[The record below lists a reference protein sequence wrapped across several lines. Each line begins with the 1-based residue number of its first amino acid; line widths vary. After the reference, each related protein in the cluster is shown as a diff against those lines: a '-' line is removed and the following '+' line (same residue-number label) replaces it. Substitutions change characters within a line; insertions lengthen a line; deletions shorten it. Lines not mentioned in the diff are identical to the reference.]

1 MRPPAEVG
9 GPHARACSVAGRPS
23 ASRGGVGVAGVIP
36 VDWIGAILERI
47 RTMECPACGARL
59 ASCAVRGITAE
70 PQALVVKLAC
80 SVCGESSVAIVER
93 EDEKTPVFT
102 KDDVLD
108 AHDFLQT
115 WHGPVTQLITNTT
128 SSNTINNTA

>member
-1 MRPPAEVG
+1 M
-9 GPHARACSVAGRPS
+9 
-23 ASRGGVGVAGVIP
+23 
-36 VDWIGAILERI
+36 DWIGAILERI

-70 PQALVVKLAC
+70 PQTLVVKLAC

-93 EDEKTPVFT
+93 EDEKTPALT

-108 AHDFLQT
+108 AHEFLQT
-115 WHGPVTQLITNTT
+115 WDGPLAQVIGN
-128 SSNTINNTA
+128 NANAHTIKNIA

>member
-1 MRPPAEVG
+1 VL
-9 GPHARACSVAGRPS
+9 GRRTTERIPS
-23 ASRGGVGVAGVIP
+23 DGVGVAVVRP

-70 PQALVVKLAC
+70 PHALVVKLAC
-80 SVCGESSVAIVER
+80 SVCGESSVASVER

-115 WHGPVTQLITNTT
+115 WHGPVAQLITNTA
-128 SSNTINNTA
+128 SSNTIINTA

>member
-1 MRPPAEVG
+1 M
-9 GPHARACSVAGRPS
+9 
-23 ASRGGVGVAGVIP
+23 
-36 VDWIGAILERI
+36 DWIGAILERI

-80 SVCGESSVAIVER
+80 TVCGEASIAIVER
-93 EDEKTPVFT
+93 EAEKAPAFT

-115 WHGPVTQLITNTT
+115 WRGPVAELIK
-128 SSNTINNTA
+128 SA

>member
-1 MRPPAEVG
+1 M
-9 GPHARACSVAGRPS
+9 
-23 ASRGGVGVAGVIP
+23 
-36 VDWIGAILERI
+36 DWIGAILERI

-70 PQALVVKLAC
+70 PEALVVKLAC

-93 EDEKTPVFT
+93 EDQKSLAFT

-108 AHDFLQT
+108 AHDFLQR
-115 WHGPVTQLITNTT
+115 WNGPIGELIK
-128 SSNTINNTA
+128 TA

>member
-1 MRPPAEVG
+1 MRG
-9 GPHARACSVAGRPS
+9 HARSLTDRARPAM
-23 ASRGGVGVAGVIP
+23 ASDVQSSTI

-70 PQALVVKLAC
+70 PEALVVKLAC
-80 SVCGESSVAIVER
+80 AVCGESSVAIVER
-93 EDEKTPVFT
+93 DDVRAGAFT
-102 KDDVLD
+102 EDDVLD

-115 WHGPVTQLITNTT
+115 WNGPVADLIK
-128 SSNTINNTA
+128 TA